1 VFAGCGPDHEHGD
14 LRRWRLDCTVAERDG
29 PDCAPSLDNP
39 SRLYL
44 IIAVEGTLHV
54 GGIEAKAPR
63 FLEDTMSNVS
73 YAADTKAKI
82 ALTPS
87 RLVVKR
93 VALAL
98 AVTLSLAAA
107 ADYGYGYLTTGR
119 YLETTDDAY
128 VKADSTIIAPKV
140 SGYISEVLVADNEK
154 VAAGQLLARIDDR
167 DFRTALAQARADVA
181 AAAAAVRNLDSQIE
195 LQEPLIKQQA
205 AEVDAADANL
215 KFAEQERSRYDEL
228 MKSGS
233 GTVQRAQQ
241 TDAALRAQTAQLQ
254 QGKAGLIAANKK
266 IEVLSTERAKAVA
279 QLDHA
284 RAVEQQAALNLS
296 YTQITAPVRGTVGA
310 RTLRVGQYVQ
320 AGTQL
325 MAVVPLDQV
334 YVVANFKETQLT
346 HVRNGQPVEIRIDSF
361 RSTRL
366 KGHVDSLSPTSGLE
380 FALLPPD
387 NATGNFTKIVQ
398 RVPVK
403 IVLDD
408 QSLNGLLRPGISAVP
423 TVNTKAAI
431 VAEREAKKHLAA
443 MGLEPRSASW
453 RASSSP
459 DGQSFQH

>member
-1 VFAGCGPDHEHGD
+1 MRRIAMSNASYVADTHTKIS
-14 LRRWRLDCTVAERDG
+14 LR
-29 PDCAPSLDNP
+29 P
-39 SRLYL
+39 SR
-44 IIAVEGTLHV
+44 
-54 GGIEAKAPR
+54 
-63 FLEDTMSNVS
+63 
-73 YAADTKAKI
+73 AATRRA
-82 ALTPS
+82 
-87 RLVVKR
+87 
-93 VALAL
+93 ALAL
-98 AVTLSLAAA
+98 ALALGVAGA
-107 ADYGYGYLTTGR
+107 ADLGYGYLTTGR

-140 SGYISEVLVADNEK
+140 SGYISEVLVADNEP
-154 VAAGQLLARIDDR
+154 VRAGQVLARIDDR
-167 DFRTALAQARADVA
+167 DFKTALNQAHADVA
-181 AAAAAVRNLDSQIE
+181 AAEASVRNLNAQIQ
-195 LQEPLIKQQA
+195 LQEPLIQQQA
-205 AEVDAADANL
+205 AEVDAAEANL

-266 IEVLSTERAKAVA
+266 IEVLDTERAKAVA

-296 YTQITAPVRGTVGA
+296 YTQVTAPVDGTVGA

-325 MAVVPLDQV
+325 MAVVPLDAV

-346 HVRNGQPVEIRIDSF
+346 HVRNGQPVEVRIDSF
-361 RSTRL
+361 SATRL
-366 KGHVDSLSPTSGLE
+366 KGHVDSLSPASGLE

-387 NATGNFTKIVQ
+387 NATGNFTKVVQ

-408 QSLNGLLRPGISAVP
+408 QSLRGLLRPGMSVEP
-423 TVNTKAAI
+423 TVDTKATVI
-431 VAEREAKKHLAA
+431 AEREAAKRLASRA
-443 MGLEPRSASW
+443 IEPRS
-453 RASSSP
+453 
-459 DGQSFQH
+459 